1 MIKLLEKCFR
11 FLFLQREKNR
21 EKNHEDQPSL
31 SLPSV
36 VMSSRSDDNSK
47 ISNNTKIP
55 PYLVSSEGLICINQ
69 SNFNVS
75 TLNLWQIPGS
85 TKTLALDELPV
96 LKKVQTG
103 SSSHIAQGLE
113 SLSIK
118 NCPEL
123 KEVEINHPNLSKLV
137 ISENCDSLKTLN
149 LSGCK
154 NLKMIAVY
162 QSASLEMVDISGC
175 LAIDDDTV
183 HKLQESLPGTKFF
196 LPDRQFAA
204 DYRPPPFV
212 PSEVRP
218 SAPTL
223 PSVMMG
229 ENSHMMEVE
238 SSQTTV
244 SSLANNTSASRSLS

>member
-11 FLFLQREKNR
+11 FLFLQREKN
-21 EKNHEDQPSL
+21 HEDQPSP

-36 VMSSRSDDNSK
+36 VMSSRSNDNSK

-55 PYLVSSEGLICINQ
+55 PYLVSSEGLLSINQ

-75 TLNLWQIPGS
+75 ALNLWQIPGS

-162 QSASLEMVDISGC
+162 QSVSLEMVDISGC

-183 HKLQESLPGTKFF
+183 HKLQESLPRTKFS
-196 LPDRQFAA
+196 LPDRQFTAG
-204 DYRPPPFV
+204 YRPPPFV

-223 PSVMMG
+223 SSVMMG
-229 ENSHMMEVE
+229 ENSHKMEVE
-238 SSQTTV
+238 NSQTTA
-244 SSLANNTSASRSLS
+244 SSLANNRSASRSLS